1 MLPWYPK
8 LIDGRLTLDRVIVLD
23 PVIHLSGAISVHD
36 VTKLVSNA
44 GMRLLEFS
52 LVFIVVVDSHAHGYK

>member
-8 LIDGRLTLDRVIVLD
+8 LIDGRLTLDQVIVLD
-23 PVIHLSGAISVHD
+23 PNIHLSGAISVHD
-36 VTKLVSNA
+36 VTSLESNA

-52 LVFIVVVDSHAHGYK
+52 LVFIVEVDSRAHGYK

>member
-23 PVIHLSGAISVHD
+23 PNIHLSGAISVHD
-36 VTKLVSNA
+36 VTSLESNA

-52 LVFIVVVDSHAHGYK
+52 LVFIVEVGSRAHGYK